1 MIRLAARATV
11 SLIADAVALIVGALL
26 LDDMTLNSSGFLIAL
41 LIFAGTDL
49 LIEPLMRQI
58 AIKNMPTLLGSTAL
72 VSALVALI
80 VTTVVSD
87 GLQISGFVTW
97 VLATIIVWLVA
108 LAARLLL
115 PLVIFKKVL
124 AQQAPNRGM

>member
-11 SLIADAVALIVGALL
+11 SLIADAIALIVGAWL
-26 LDDMTLNSSGFLIAL
+26 LDDMTLDASGFLIAL
-41 LIFAGTDL
+41 LLFAGADV

-58 AIKNMPTLLGSTAL
+58 AIKNMPALLGSTAL
-72 VSALVALI
+72 ISALFALI

-108 LAARLLL
+108 LAARMLL

-124 AQQAPNRGM
+124 AQQTANRGI